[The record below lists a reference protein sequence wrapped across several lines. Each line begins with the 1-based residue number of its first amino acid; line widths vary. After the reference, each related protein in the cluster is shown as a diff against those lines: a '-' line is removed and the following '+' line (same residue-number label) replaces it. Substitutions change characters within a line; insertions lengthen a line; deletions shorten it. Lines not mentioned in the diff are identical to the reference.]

1 MKIHIDKALASYT
14 LKTGERMNRS
24 ELGRRVLPG
33 VRESYRS
40 TVLKQLAEG
49 TAKRPDPQLIW
60 RIAKELKTDL
70 NFLYGWSHENN

>member
-1 MKIHIDKALASYT
+1 MKIQIDKALASYT

-24 ELGRRVLPG
+24 ELGRRVMPD

-49 TAKRPDPQLIW
+49 KAKRPDPQLIW
-60 RIAKELKTDL
+60 DIALVTKTDL
-70 NFLYGWSHENN
+70 NFLYGWKDE